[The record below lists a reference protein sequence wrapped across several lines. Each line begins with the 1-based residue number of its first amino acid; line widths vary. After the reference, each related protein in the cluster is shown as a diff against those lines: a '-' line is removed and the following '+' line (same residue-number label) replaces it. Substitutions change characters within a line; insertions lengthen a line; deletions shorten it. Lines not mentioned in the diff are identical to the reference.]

1 MLTVAFAN
9 PLSVLSHGAGT
20 LKNADSGL
28 QPPALPKLF
37 LSDLSGTPVM
47 ISQLEGHPLLVI
59 NVLATWCAPCMDEIP
74 SLLQLVRISRG
85 HVRVT
90 GILEGGS
97 ESGKIISLLK
107 KYHGE
112 FQLLKDP
119 DMKLSSALHV
129 VALPT
134 SFIVDSRGRIV
145 SKVSGAVRWTDPKV
159 IDYLK
164 SFISSKAGF

>member
-1 MLTVAFAN
+1 MLTVTYAS
-9 PLSVLSHGAGT
+9 PLSILSNGPRT

-28 QPPALPKLF
+28 QPPALPKMF
-37 LSDLSGTPVM
+37 LSDLSGSPVM

-59 NVLATWCAPCMDEIP
+59 NFLATWCGPCMDELP
-74 SLLQLVRISRG
+74 SLLQLARISRG
-85 HVRVT
+85 HVSVT
-90 GILEGGS
+90 GILEGRA
-97 ESGKIISLLK
+97 ESGKLISLLR
-107 KYHGE
+107 KYRGE

-134 SFIVDSRGRIV
+134 SFIVDSRGQIV